1 MSKFFTLVLV
11 CLGLVLPCQA
21 QTRPLTEGL
30 HSALLP
36 MYRKLDSGGVGSFG
50 IVGDSVSLIGASYN
64 WQLRN
69 HLWADWGSSGD
80 GYIALARF
88 NGSCN
93 NTGGEPRC
101 GIELIRGPGSFVS
114 EDTGFWDPIGTAT
127 PDGMWATLVP
137 MPFPASVTAH
147 VYGREVIIHYT
158 RQFGAGT
165 LVVKLEGSTIATLD
179 TNAPSGVT
187 EAARLVI
194 DTGIDDPDTLSTI
207 RLETS
212 GEGTVQVNAIE
223 MRSSGPGLRY
233 HRLARGGAGPFM
245 FQASMTNTNAA
256 VLQSLEMDLMFV
268 MLDAAAG
275 DGNDPDAA
283 TYEANLTTLVDWYIA
298 NLPDTKLVLVTHHPF
313 RPEIEA
319 QADAILRI
327 ARERGLG
334 YINLYDLFSGWDEMN
349 DLGLI
354 NGIVHLTLAGGQ
366 WFGGYIHGVMSQA
379 GTEALIADANGDG
392 QFDFFDVQTFLE
404 AFAAGSGDLNNDGV
418 SDFFDVQVFLEA
430 FAAAVGD

>member
-11 CLGLVLPCQA
+11 CLGVVLPCQA

-36 MYRKLDSGGVGSFG
+36 MYRQLESGGVGSFG
-50 IVGDSVSLIGASYN
+50 IVGDSVSLLGASYN

-69 HLWADWGSSGD
+69 HLWDDWGSSGD

-114 EDTGFWDPIGTAT
+114 EDTGFWDSRGVVT
-127 PDGMWATLVP
+127 PDGMWLMLEPT
-137 MPFPASVTAH
+137 PFPASSTVH
-147 VYGREVIIHYT
+147 VFGREIIIHYT
-158 RQFGAGT
+158 RRFDAGT
-165 LVVKLEGSTIATLD
+165 LIVKLEGSTIATLD
-179 TNAPSGVT
+179 TNAPSGVPQ
-187 EAARLVI
+187 AARLVI
-194 DTGIDDPDTLSTI
+194 DTGIDDPDTLHTI

-212 GEGTVQVNAIE
+212 GEGTVQINAIE
-223 MRSSGPGLRY
+223 MRSSNPGLRY

-256 VLQSLEMDLMFV
+256 VMQSLEMDLMFV

-283 TYEANLTTLVDWYIA
+283 TYEANLATLVDWYIA
-298 NLPDTKLVLVTHHPF
+298 NLPGTRLVLVTHHPF
-313 RPEIEA
+313 RPEIGP

-334 YINLYDLFSGWDEMN
+334 YINLFDLFSGFDEMN
-349 DLGLI
+349 DLGYM
-354 NGIVHLTLAGGQ
+354 NGIVHFTLLGGQ
-366 WFGGYIHGVMSQA
+366 WFGAYIHSVMAQA
-379 GTEALIADANGDG
+379 GTEALIADANADG
-392 QFDFFDVQTFLE
+392 VFDFFDVQTFLE
-404 AFAAGSGDLNNDGV
+404 AFAAGSADLNNDGV
-418 SDFFDVQVFLEA
+418 SDFFDVQVFLDA
-430 FAAAVGD
+430 FAASVGD